1 MEEKNSFSEKLS
13 DFFAGKGFYIVLLLC
28 AALIATSIWLMADG
42 SRADVET
49 NGGETEYRIT
59 EDGPDHA
66 GDLPV
71 MSVSGVPGVKNTP
84 APPAQRG
91 DARCGAGSA
100 LRPGRRDGGIS
111 PRHGRPQR
119 AHGALGAERGA
130 AGLPVLPARAEPRP
144 AACPGAALSGDG
156 EHDAFI

>member
-1 MEEKNSFSEKLS
+1 MEEKNSFSERLS

-71 MSVSGVPGVKNTP
+71 MSVSGQLIYSTEISATAGENSYDLNVENLSAGIYYYTMEYKGQRLVRKMNVVK
-84 APPAQRG
+84 
-91 DARCGAGSA
+91 
-100 LRPGRRDGGIS
+100 
-111 PRHGRPQR
+111 
-119 AHGALGAERGA
+119 
-130 AGLPVLPARAEPRP
+130 
-144 AACPGAALSGDG
+144 
-156 EHDAFI
+156 